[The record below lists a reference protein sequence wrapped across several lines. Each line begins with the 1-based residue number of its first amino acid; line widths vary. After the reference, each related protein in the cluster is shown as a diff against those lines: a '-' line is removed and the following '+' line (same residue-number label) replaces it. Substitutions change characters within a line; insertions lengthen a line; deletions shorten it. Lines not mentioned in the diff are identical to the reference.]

1 MAEGTET
8 FVVRLSNVT
17 STVPVSLASNSPAT
31 GTILD
36 NAEDAATARI
46 GRVNEEIVPRV
57 AQAMAASTLT
67 AITGRIDAVA
77 SGVPPAGAVNLADQS
92 SIYRLLKANERSLEQ
107 GTFDLKALMDGRS
120 FVLPLHAAED
130 GNNVPGGLGGL
141 TIWGSGDYTSLKGR
155 PDSLVEWEGDVVA
168 AHLGADT
175 RLNEKVLAGMSVSWS
190 RGSFDYTDRTS
201 TVQAGGLAVGGSYE
215 SRMTSLHPYVSL
227 SLAEGLG
234 MWATVGYGRGEIE
247 IDDDLLAPQSSDTT
261 LKMVAAGASG
271 TLLSDDGLIA
281 GGTTTLKL
289 KGEGAL
295 SRIELEGNGLQINPL
310 TADIQR
316 LRLSL
321 EGSHAH
327 ELASGSSL
335 TPALEVG
342 VRHDGGDGV
351 TGNGY
356 ELGGS
361 LRYFDPWNGVTLEG
375 HGRVLLAHEDEYEEW
390 GVGGLVRV
398 DPGPSGHGLSLSMAL
413 VYGDATSGTA
423 RLWDQDVAELAIDD
437 GAANDNV
444 PQMRLDSELGYGFS
458 TLGGHGLLTPYGG
471 FSLAGEGSRRYR
483 IGIRF
488 EIAPAFDLS
497 FEGARREPANDDA
510 AEHGVMLR
518 MQASW

>member
-1 MAEGTET
+1 M
-8 FVVRLSNVT
+8 
-17 STVPVSLASNSPAT
+17 
-31 GTILD
+31 
-36 NAEDAATARI
+36 
-46 GRVNEEIVPRV
+46 PRV

-107 GTFDLKALMDGRS
+107 GTFDLKALLDGRS

-141 TIWGSGDYTSLKGR
+141 AIWGSGDYTSLKGR
-155 PDSLVEWEGDVVA
+155 PDSLVEWEGNIVT

-201 TVQAGGLAVGGSYE
+201 TAQGGGLPVSGDYK
-215 SRMTSLHPYVSL
+215 SRMTSVHPYLGWTSPQ
-227 SLAEGLG
+227 GLG
-234 MWATVGYGRGEIE
+234 LWATVGYGQGEIE

-327 ELASGSSL
+327 ELASGASL

-361 LRYFDPWNGVTLEG
+361 LRYFDPSNGVTLEG

-423 RLWDQDVAELAIDD
+423 RLWDQDVAELATDD
-437 GAANDNV
+437 GAVNDNV
-444 PQMRLDSELGYGFS
+444 PQMRLDGELGYGFGA
-458 TLGGHGLLTPYGG
+458 LGGHGLLTPYGG

-497 FEGARREPANDDA
+497 FEGARREPANDAA